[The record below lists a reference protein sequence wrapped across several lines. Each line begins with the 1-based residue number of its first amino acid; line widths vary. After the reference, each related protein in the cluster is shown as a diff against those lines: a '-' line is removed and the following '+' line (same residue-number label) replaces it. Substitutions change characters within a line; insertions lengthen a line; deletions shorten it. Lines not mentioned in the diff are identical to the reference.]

1 MARMSRRRNGP
12 TDQQRR
18 AIAPATSV
26 WVGASA
32 GTGKTKVLTDR
43 VLTLML
49 RRVRPDAI
57 LCLTFTKA
65 AAAEMTNRLLA
76 VLGDWSVADDADLAA
91 DVKDLLG
98 ADPDATTLRHARRLF
113 AAVLDLPGGM
123 RIQTIHAFCDS
134 LLRRFPIEADLAPHF
149 DVIDERTADEMI
161 AAARDEMIADA
172 RDDAAA
178 PLAAA
183 LAELTRVA
191 GEERFNALMKALASE
206 RGRIARL
213 LDRHGGVDGF
223 VAAVR
228 NRLGVAGARDEVIA
242 AACAD
247 AAFDAAALRA
257 AVARLQGG
265 KKSDV
270 ERADLMAPWL
280 AQPDRRAALFDDWCK
295 AFLTGDLVPRK
306 SLITKDLG
314 GEDSAY
320 GKALRAEALRLEA
333 VLERCRAATVAS
345 GTAAL
350 VRLVDALL
358 RRYGA
363 HKHRRAVLD
372 YDDLILK
379 TRHLLEQAGAAAWV
393 LYKLD
398 GGIDHVLIDEAQDTN
413 PDQWRVVRAI
423 AEEFFAGAGARAGA
437 RTVFAVGDAKQSI
450 FSFQRADPDAFAAM
464 RDFFRARVEAAE
476 RAWDTVDLTVSFRSA
491 PAVLKAVDAVFDGAA
506 AADGVVPPGETLRHE
521 PIRTGAPGLVELWPL
536 VLPADAAPM
545 EAWTPPLEY
554 RPGDDPSARLAAV
567 IAGRIRRWLDSGEM
581 LESEGRPIRPKDIM
595 VLVRH
600 RTAFVPTLVKELKE
614 KDVPVAGVDRM
625 VLTHQLAVMD
635 LMALARFVLLPEDD
649 LNLAVVLKGPLVGFD
664 DDALFDL
671 AWDRG
676 DRVALWSALGR
687 RARETPLFAAAH
699 DLLADL
705 LAQADYVTPF
715 AFFADIL
722 GRRRGREKLLARLGV
737 EAGDPIAEFLS
748 LALAHER
755 LHPPSLQGFLHWVEA
770 GEAQIKREL
779 EQAERDEV
787 RVITVHGAKG
797 LEAPVVFL
805 PDTVAKPQ
813 ARLPLFWLGG
823 GPMDDPDLLVWSP
836 NKASDDALAAAE
848 RQRAQAREMQE
859 YRRLLYVALTRAR
872 DRLYVCG
879 WQQRTNPADDCWH
892 RLVEAAMARIAE
904 PAAFD
909 FRADDPRHGWD
920 GPGWRYR
927 DAPAM
932 PAGTR
937 PAAAAAAPAP
947 PLAPLPDWAVRP
959 PAAEPAPARPLAP
972 SRPDDADS
980 PVRAPV
986 GPDRGAAFHR
996 GTLIHR
1002 LLQSLPDVPPDRRD
1016 AAARRF
1022 LARPVHRLSPAE
1034 QDTFRAEALAVLDH
1048 PDLAPAFAADAQAE
1062 VPVVGLVNGRAV
1074 AGQVDRL
1081 AVTGDAVLVVDYK
1094 TNRPPPAAVA
1104 GVPPLYFRQMAA
1116 YRALLAEIY
1125 PGKTIVCAIL
1135 WTDGPRLMRLPDSLL
1150 AAHAP

>member
-1 MARMSRRRNGP
+1 MSRRRNGP

-76 VLGDWSVADDADLAA
+76 VLGDWSVADEPDLAA

-98 ADPDATTLRHARRLF
+98 ADPDAATLRHARRLF

-134 LLRRFPIEADLAPHF
+134 LLRRFPVEADLAPHF

-161 AAARDEMIADA
+161 ADARDELIADA
-172 RDDAAA
+172 RERVDA
-178 PLAAA
+178 PLAEA
-183 LAELTRVA
+183 LAELTRAA
-191 GEERFNALMKALASE
+191 GEDRFNALMKALASE

-223 VAAVR
+223 VAALR
-228 NRLGVAGARDEVIA
+228 ARLDVVGARDDVIA
-242 AACAD
+242 AACAE

-257 AVARLQGG
+257 AASLLVSGSKTDR
-265 KKSDV
+265 
-270 ERADLMAPWL
+270 ERGEAMAPWL
-280 AQPDRRAALFDDWCK
+280 ADPARRVALFDDYCL
-295 AFLTGDLVPRK
+295 AFLTRKDLKPQAR
-306 SLITKDLG
+306 LITKSLG
-314 GEDSAY
+314 GEDSVA
-320 GKALRAEALRLEA
+320 GTALRAEARRLEA

-350 VRLVDALL
+350 VRLADALL
-358 RRYGA
+358 ARYGA

-372 YDDLILK
+372 YDDLILR
-379 TRHLLEQAGAAAWV
+379 TRHLLERAGAAAWV

-423 AEEFFAGAGARAGA
+423 AEEFFAGTGARADA

-476 RAWDTVDLTVSFRSA
+476 RTWDTVDLTVSFRSA
-491 PAVLKAVDAVFDGAA
+491 PAVLKVVDAVFADAT
-506 AADGVVPPGETLRHE
+506 AADGVVTPDETLHHE
-521 PIRTGAPGLVELWPL
+521 PIRAGAPGLVELWPL
-536 VLPADAAPM
+536 VLPADAEPM

-581 LESEGRPIRPKDIM
+581 LESAGRPIRPGDIM

-600 RTAFVPTLVKELKE
+600 RTAFVPTLVNELKANG
-614 KDVPVAGVDRM
+614 VPVAGVDRM

-649 LNLAVVLKGPLVGFD
+649 LNLAVVLKGPLVGFG
-664 DDALFDL
+664 DDALFAL

-676 DRVALWSALGR
+676 DNVALWTALGR
-687 RARETPLFAAAH
+687 RAQETPLFAAAH

-748 LALAHER
+748 LALAYER

-770 GEAQIKREL
+770 GESQIKREL

-813 ARLPLFWLGG
+813 SRLPLFWLGG
-823 GPMDDPDLLVWSP
+823 GPMDDPDLLLWSP
-836 NKASDDALAAAE
+836 NKASDDAIAAAE

-879 WQQRTNPADDCWH
+879 WQQRVAPADDCWH
-892 RLVEAAMARIAE
+892 RLVEGAMARIGEA
-904 PAAFD
+904 AAFD
-909 FRADDPRHGWD
+909 FRADHPRHGWD
-920 GPGWRYR
+920 GPGWRYA
-927 DAPAM
+927 DP
-932 PAGTR
+932 
-937 PAAAAAAPAP
+937 PAAASVQRGAAPGAAPAA
-947 PLAPLPDWAVRP
+947 LAPLPDWAVRP
-959 PAAEPAPARPLAP
+959 PPAEPAPARPLAP
-972 SRPDDADS
+972 SRPDEADP

-1002 LLQSLPDVPPDRRD
+1002 LLQSLPEVPPDRRD

-1022 LARPVHRLSPAE
+1022 LARPVHRLAPAD
-1034 QDTFRAEALAVLDH
+1034 QDRFRAEALAVLAH
-1048 PDLAPAFAADAQAE
+1048 PDLAPAFAPGAQAE
-1062 VPVVGLVNGRAV
+1062 VPLVGLVNGRAI

-1081 AVTGDAVLVVDYK
+1081 AVTGAAVLLVDYK
-1094 TNRPPPAAVA
+1094 TNRPPPAAVD
-1104 GVPPLYFRQMAA
+1104 GVPALYLRQMAA
-1116 YRALLAEIY
+1116 YRALLKDIY
-1125 PGKTIVCAIL
+1125 PGKSIVCAIL
-1135 WTDGPRLMRLPDSLL
+1135 WTDGPRLMALPDGLL